1 MFENGSLNRFEKEE
15 IEEMSK
21 VHKTRKL
28 VSILA
33 RNDKGKFKKFLQV
46 ISQEQFY
53 PHLAKLLNESYE
65 KKLRENEKRIA
76 CIRCFIIQQ
85 VSIKQIMD
93 HLCENR
99 LIDLPDVENLIEGDK
114 GSEHKLWGKIFE
126 KIFDPVWGQTCV
138 TILKEALQDDYQ
150 NIAKKILCQ
159 QNLKCL
165 CSSATLSHNTGSV
178 GDASDISTTSTV
190 IPDSKPDTHEWV
202 MRHTRPF
209 VQSPTYILESKPTKR
224 YIQTGLY
231 YKNGEERETLPR
243 KKHMKVYKSFYGL
256 PDTHSKIERLRHLE
270 AERMR
275 TSENEHQ
282 GSEDNIFRTPTTVTH
297 GFRLFQRNY

>member
-33 RNDKGKFKKFLQV
+33 RNDKDKFKKFLQV

-99 LIDLPDVENLIEGDK
+99 LIDLPDVESLIEGDK

-165 CSSATLSHNTGSV
+165 CSSTTLSHNTGSV

-202 MRHTRPF
+202 MRHIIDR
-209 VQSPTYILESKPTKR
+209 
-224 YIQTGLY
+224 
-231 YKNGEERETLPR
+231 
-243 KKHMKVYKSFYGL
+243 
-256 PDTHSKIERLRHLE
+256 
-270 AERMR
+270 
-275 TSENEHQ
+275 
-282 GSEDNIFRTPTTVTH
+282 
-297 GFRLFQRNY
+297 